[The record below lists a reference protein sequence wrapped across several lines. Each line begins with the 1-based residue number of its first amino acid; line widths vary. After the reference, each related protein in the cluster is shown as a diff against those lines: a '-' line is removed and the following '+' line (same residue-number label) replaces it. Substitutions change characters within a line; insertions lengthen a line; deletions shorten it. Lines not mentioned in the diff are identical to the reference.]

1 MNECRG
7 ASPGTLGRER
17 PRPFPRTQ
25 ESTLMQLLLSVLST
39 VLLAGTAPAANSKP
53 AAPALGT
60 ATFAGGC
67 FWCMETAF
75 EGKPGVKTVISGYTG
90 GFKDNPTYEEVSS
103 GGTGHAE
110 SVQVTY
116 DPRVTTYAKLLDIY
130 WHNIDP
136 TQADGQFCD
145 HGNQYRSA
153 IFYGSEAEKLAAEA
167 SRRTVAAQLKKPVVT
182 QIVAATRF
190 YPAED
195 YHQDFDQKNP
205 LRYRTYRLGC
215 GRDARLKQLW
225 GKLPETAH

>member
-1 MNECRG
+1 
-7 ASPGTLGRER
+7 
-17 PRPFPRTQ
+17 
-25 ESTLMQLLLSVLST
+25 MQLLLSVLST

-75 EGKPGVKTVISGYTG
+75 EGKPGVKTVLSGYTG

-116 DPRVTTYAKLLDIY
+116 DPRVTSDAKLLDIY

-195 YHQDFDQKNP
+195 YHQDFYKKNP